1 MKLTD
6 EEFKSFKNK
15 LLNIDKIKQ
24 KGEVK
29 NG

>member
-15 LLNIDKIKQ
+15 LLNIDEIKQ